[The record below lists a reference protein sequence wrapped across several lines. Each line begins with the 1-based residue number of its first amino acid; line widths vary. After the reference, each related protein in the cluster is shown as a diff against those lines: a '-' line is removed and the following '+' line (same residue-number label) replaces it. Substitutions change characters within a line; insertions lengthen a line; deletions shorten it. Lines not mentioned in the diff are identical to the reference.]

1 MKNKTSEKKRIK
13 SGSVENLNFCFSF
26 EFKFPLNLV
35 FQTRPA
41 LYFYDEFPKKLRTQ
55 NFFNRAFLIKN
66 FFNRKFRKFIYLSFL
81 TLMFFLLFF
90 SLIFPYMVL

>member
-1 MKNKTSEKKRIK
+1 MKNKTPEKKRIK

-41 LYFYDEFPKKLRTQ
+41 LYFYDEFQKKLRTQ
-55 NFFNRAFLIKN
+55 NFFNRAIKLN
-66 FFNRKFRKFIYLSFL
+66 VNQLNLNSMKI
-81 TLMFFLLFF
+81 
-90 SLIFPYMVL
+90 I